1 MAILSSALQ
10 TLSEMALMETS
21 IDIPRETSSD
31 ICQMLVEDLGQMEY
45 LTEEEMRFDVHMIP
59 IRASKRLGK
68 YLIEMEDLSRF
79 MMTNGIS
86 SVKDAIGYIL
96 EANNIQG
103 QYHNIGL
110 IIDEDSILNEIESL
124 GYNVTTDC
132 WKATPKPGL
141 GMPLIGKDHRDFQ
154 YFRDIANTKQL
165 MDLLTGR
172 YGLPLIKKSYKQ
184 IGLLGMLNN
193 PNLHSEENGEN
204 LIGDLDETNETVEPK
219 TNINDR
225 VLNEL
230 DRDNNNKQQSQPSN
244 ITSPRRNLG
253 SGGSSV
259 TPINKVG
266 GQQQPLN
273 TVGGQQQSPNTVGG
287 QQPFNK
293 RPPKKLPFKES
304 FQERMNDR
312 EVYIQKLRDIAAGK
326 YYNEF
331 E

>member
-124 GYNVTTDC
+124 GYNITTDC

-204 LIGDLDETNETVEPK
+204 LIGDLDESSEDVKIPPK
-219 TNINDR
+219 PGYT
-225 VLNEL
+225 VLNEPEPPTG
-230 DRDNNNKQQSQPSN
+230 QQAEPV
-244 ITSPRRNLG
+244 RRTFSTG
-253 SGGSSV
+253 SDV
-259 TPINKVG
+259 IPFKKVG
-266 GQQQPLN
+266 KQPLN
-273 TVGGQQQSPNTVGG
+273 TVGGQQPSNEKPKKP
-287 QQPFNK
+287 PFN
-293 RPPKKLPFKES
+293 ES

>member
-31 ICQMLVEDLGQMEY
+31 ICQILVEDLGQMEY

-204 LIGDLDETNETVEPK
+204 LIGDLDESNETVEPK
-219 TNINDR
+219 TNLNDR
-225 VLNEL
+225 VLHEL
-230 DRDNNNKQQSQPSN
+230 DRDNNNNKQQSQPQPSN

-253 SGGSSV
+253 LEGSNV
-259 TPINKVG
+259 IPIKKVE
-266 GQQQPLN
+266 GQQPP
-273 TVGGQQQSPNTVGG
+273 PNTVGG
-287 QQPFNK
+287 QSPNK
-293 RPPKKLPFKES
+293 RPNKPL
-304 FQERMNDR
+304 QERMNDR